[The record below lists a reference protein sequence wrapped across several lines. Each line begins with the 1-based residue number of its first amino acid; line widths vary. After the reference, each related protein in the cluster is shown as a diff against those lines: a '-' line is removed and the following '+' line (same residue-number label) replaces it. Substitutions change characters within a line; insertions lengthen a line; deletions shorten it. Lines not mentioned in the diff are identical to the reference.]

1 MKLLGFTVLLLG
13 LACATWAQAPV
24 KGAPQAQPGQETT
37 KRQHPPF
44 KPTPEFERL
53 RQLAGTWEASGPE
66 GKVVTTYRVSGDG
79 SAVLNFLFPDTPQ
92 EMLTVF
98 HPDGAKIMA
107 THYCAAHNQ
116 PRMVAEPA
124 ADPKVLTFRFK
135 DITNLSSPND
145 DYIEGLVITFV
156 DADHHTQEW
165 TSREKGKQAK
175 FSIPFTRKN

>member
-1 MKLLGFTVLLLG
+1 MKVLAVAFLLFGIALV
-13 LACATWAQAPV
+13 AWAQAPV
-24 KGAPQAQPGQETT
+24 KAVEQTPVQETT

-44 KPTPEFERL
+44 KASPEFERL
-53 RQLAGTWEASGPE
+53 RQLAGTWEATGPE

-98 HPDGAKIMA
+98 HPDGANIMG

-116 PRMVAEPA
+116 PRLVAEA
-124 ADPKVLTFRFK
+124 SADPKVLTFKFK

-145 DYIEGLVITFV
+145 DHIRGLVITFT

-165 TSREKGKQAK
+165 ISQENGKETK
-175 FSIPFTRKN
+175 FSIPFTRKK